1 MEEIVTERAGSILRV
16 QLNRPAKLSA
26 MTSTVN
32 VASRANQGAMKA
44 ENDEF
49 SGLVRS
55 EEAKWAFRAFLEKRK
70 IDFASIAESSA
81 ARKN

>member
-1 MEEIVTERAGSILRV
+1 
-16 QLNRPAKLSA
+16 
-26 MTSTVN
+26 
-32 VASRANQGAMKA
+32 MKA

-55 EEAKWAFRAFLEKRK
+55 EEAKWAFRAFLEKK